1 MDDEAT
7 LRRKEKE
14 MLQSFVINTG
24 SKIEQTFCLVDL
36 PISACGNCSTAGV
49 THCVKDGGLMMSS
62 TTVSLASVL
71 FCGVSRMVP
80 FSVKSRDRPGNGTI
94 TVRK

>member
-1 MDDEAT
+1 MDDQAT
-7 LRRKEKE
+7 LRRKERE
-14 MLQSFVINTG
+14 MLQLFVINTG

-36 PISACGNCSTAGV
+36 PMSACGNCSTAGV

-71 FCGVSRMVP
+71 FWGVSRMVP
-80 FSVKSRDRPGNGTI
+80 FSVKSRDRPGDGTS
-94 TVRK
+94 

>member
-1 MDDEAT
+1 MNQ
-7 LRRKEKE
+7 LLSSRVQ
-14 MLQSFVINTG
+14 L
-24 SKIEQTFCLVDL
+24 TFCLVDL

-62 TTVSLASVL
+62 TTVSLASLL

-80 FSVKSRDRPGNGTI
+80 FSVKSRDRPGLEVYQFISFLLVPNM
-94 TVRK
+94 